1 MYFLYSQ
8 SKMSLLYQIA
18 LTKVSGVGPVIG
30 RHLISHFGGAETIFH
45 ASKRD
50 FSGIQGLNRRV
61 IEGLSSTE
69 VLKAAE
75 KELQFIEKH
84 DIKPLFWGD
93 DGYPKRLAECADAPL
108 LLYYKGNADLNA
120 PRMVSIVGT
129 RNATPYGKSIC
140 ADFVKAIQPYDVT
153 VISGLAYGI
162 DSHAHQHALNHEIP
176 TVGVLGHGLDRIYP
190 AANRDMAA
198 KMLGCGGLLT
208 EFPSGTKPDR
218 QNFPMRNR
226 IIAGLA
232 DVTIVVEAAAK
243 GGALITAELAN
254 SYSRD
259 VCAFPGSLNQEFSA
273 GTNYLIKTH
282 RAHLITEAKDLQY
295 LMNWELM
302 SKPNQSKQLQLPV
315 SLSAPQQRLY
325 DAIHAAEQ
333 LSIDELAGKLK
344 WPQSKLAVTLLELEM
359 SGVIVALPGK
369 VYRTT

>member
-1 MYFLYSQ
+1 
-8 SKMSLLYQIA
+8 MSLIHQIA
-18 LTKVSGVGPVIG
+18 LTKVNGVGPVIG
-30 RHLISHFGGAETIFH
+30 RHLLSYFGSAEAVF
-45 ASKRD
+45 AAAKKGFGSL
-50 FSGIQGLNRRV
+50 QGLNNRV
-61 IEGLSSTE
+61 IEGLSSAD
-69 VLKAAE
+69 VFNVAE

-84 DIKPLFWGD
+84 NIQPLFWGD
-93 DGYPKRLAECADAPL
+93 KAYPKRLAECADAPL
-108 LLYYKGNADLNA
+108 LLYYRGNTDLNA

-129 RNATPYGKSIC
+129 RNATAYGKSIC
-140 ADFVKAIQPYDVT
+140 ADFIKALAPYHVT

-162 DSHAHQHALNHEIP
+162 DSYAHRNALNHEIP

-190 AANRDMAA
+190 AANREMAA
-198 KMLGCGGLLT
+198 KMLTCGGLLT

-273 GTNYLIKTH
+273 GSNYLIKTH
-282 RAHLITEAKDLQY
+282 RAHLITGAKDLQY
-295 LMNWELM
+295 LMNWELAPAP
-302 SKPNQSKQLQLPV
+302 KQSKQLQLPV
-315 SLSAPQQRLY
+315 ALTASQQRVY
-325 DAIHAAEQ
+325 DMIHAGGE
-333 LSIDELAGKLK
+333 LSIDTLSLQLK

-359 SGVIVALPGK
+359 HGVVVALPGK
-369 VYRTT
+369 VYRAI

>member
-1 MYFLYSQ
+1 
-8 SKMSLLYQIA
+8 
-18 LTKVSGVGPVIG
+18 
-30 RHLISHFGGAETIFH
+30 
-45 ASKRD
+45 
-50 FSGIQGLNRRV
+50 
-61 IEGLSSTE
+61 
-69 VLKAAE
+69 
-75 KELQFIEKH
+75 
-84 DIKPLFWGD
+84 
-93 DGYPKRLAECADAPL
+93 
-108 LLYYKGNADLNA
+108 
-120 PRMVSIVGT
+120 
-129 RNATPYGKSIC
+129 
-140 ADFVKAIQPYDVT
+140 
-153 VISGLAYGI
+153 LAYGI

-259 VCAFPGSLNQEFSA
+259 VCAFPGSLHQEFSA
-273 GTNYLIKTH
+273 GCNYLIKTH
-282 RAHLITEAKDLQY
+282 RAHLVTGVKDLEY
-295 LMNWELM
+295 LMNWGLSPK
-302 SKPNQSKQLQLPV
+302 SKQHKQLQLPV
-315 SLSAPQQRLY
+315 LLDAPQQRVY
-325 DAIHAAEQ
+325 DIIHAAEQ
-333 LSIDELAGKLK
+333 LTIDQLARELQ

-359 SGVIVALPGK
+359 NGIIVALPGK